1 MGESLRDVRAAAGS
15 RPDSPATVIQVVQ
28 TFGRGGLE
36 TLAVNLAI
44 GLAGA
49 GVRPVMVA
57 LQAGGE
63 LEATL
68 ERAGIEA
75 HTIGGGS
82 YRDPR
87 THQRIAALIDRHR
100 PRAVHT
106 HHFAALASGVAAATL
121 KRVPRVVHTEHAYQ
135 YLDERPAL
143 RRPLRWMSRYVD
155 AFVLVG
161 ASMRGYYVDGVGVAP
176 ERLSVIVNGVD
187 TTRYREA
194 ADRAAARRAAGL
206 PAGTLIGSAGRFAT
220 VKNFPMLLDA
230 VARVRQTRPDVRLV
244 LAGDGADRAA
254 LEAQARGLGY
264 GDAIHFLGWRSD
276 TAEVLRCLDVFALTS
291 WTEGLPLVVLEAMA
305 CGVPVVSTSVGDIPL
320 IVDPGTTGQLVPPG
334 DADALAA
341 TLATLVDD
349 DVLRRRLG
357 AAGQAFIRR
366 EYSQHTMVDRYLAAY
381 GLTPT

>member
-1 MGESLRDVRAAAGS
+1 MGDAIRDARVTPSAGAAA
-15 RPDSPATVIQVVQ
+15 PPVVVQVVQ

-36 TLAVNLAI
+36 TLAVNLAV
-44 GLAGA
+44 GLAQS

-57 LQAGGE
+57 LQSGGE

-87 THQRIAALIDRHR
+87 THRRIASLIDRHR

-106 HHFAALASGVAAATL
+106 HHFAGLASGVAAARI

-176 ERLSVIVNGVD
+176 ERVSVIVNGVD
-187 TTRYREA
+187 TARYREA
-194 ADRAAARRAAGL
+194 TDRAAARRALGL

-244 LAGDGADRAA
+244 LAGDGADRGA
-254 LEAQARGLGY
+254 LEAQARALGCA
-264 GDAIHFLGWRSD
+264 DAVHFLGWRSD

-291 WTEGLPLVVLEAMA
+291 WTEGLPLVILEAMA

-320 IVDPGTTGQLVPPG
+320 ILESEKTGYLVPPG
-334 DADALAA
+334 DTAALAE
-341 TLATLVDD
+341 TLAALVDD
-349 DVLRRRLG
+349 DVRRRRVG
-357 AAGQAFIRR
+357 AAGQAFVR
-366 EYSQHTMVDRYLAAY
+366 EAYSQRTMVERYLAAY
-381 GLTPT
+381 GIPAP